1 MLTTMRFR
9 KHFFLLVSVLA
20 LSGCSAFNNGKV
32 SQDMLPWR
40 EPGQIIYQDDFSDN
54 TSGWE
59 EVSNVYELKGYST
72 SGYMIS
78 INQPDSR
85 TISTTG
91 LSFSNTLTDV
101 NVQKITGSRT
111 SQFGL
116 VCRFQ
121 DKYNYYSF
129 VISSDGY
136 AAIVRYVDGQGKLL
150 GSEQM
155 IRAEGINLDDGSNSV
170 SAACVDNNLRLV
182 VNNDTIVRAKD
193 DTFKNGDI
201 GFFVETFDVGSSTV
215 VFSDLIIVKP

>member
-1 MLTTMRFR
+1 
-9 KHFFLLVSVLA
+9 
-20 LSGCSAFNNGKV
+20 
-32 SQDMLPWR
+32 MLPWR

-129 VISSDGY
+129 IISSDGY

-170 SAACVDNNLRLV
+170 SAACVDHNLRLV

-201 GFFVETFDVGSSTV
+201 GFFVETFEVGSSTV